1 MQTSRLQFR
10 TEIVVTPSA
19 NLRILLVIPAEQRR
33 EITRQLQ
40 PLNAE
45 LVFADPSGQT
55 QEGIKE
61 DDVFQVAILPATL
74 TDIAWWKLWGM
85 LGVLHKRPAILVY
98 AREATF
104 QLWSGVLESG
114 GYDVIVEPFTGA
126 EIRNAVRQAAESFEE
141 RTERLLSGCYET
153 SENRLPA
160 VVDGWVAAERSVVRC
175 WPGSGDSS
183 DGLTARRTARIFRD
197 IRRIEWR
204 SD

>member
-19 NLRILLVIPAEQRR
+19 NLRILLVIPAERRR

-55 QEGIKE
+55 QGGIKE
-61 DDVFQVAILPATL
+61 DDIFQVAILPATL
-74 TDIAWWKLWGM
+74 TGTAWWKLWGM

-114 GYDVIVEPFTGA
+114 GYDVIVEPFTDA

-141 RTERLLSGCYET
+141 RTNG
-153 SENRLPA
+153 
-160 VVDGWVAAERSVVRC
+160 
-175 WPGSGDSS
+175 
-183 DGLTARRTARIFRD
+183 F
-197 IRRIEWR
+197 
-204 SD
+204 

>member
-114 GYDVIVEPFTGA
+114 GYDVIVEPFTDA
-126 EIRNAVRQAAESFEE
+126 EIRNVVRQAAESFEE
-141 RTERLLSGCYET
+141 RT
-153 SENRLPA
+153 N
-160 VVDGWVAAERSVVRC
+160 D
-175 WPGSGDSS
+175 
-183 DGLTARRTARIFRD
+183 F
-197 IRRIEWR
+197 
-204 SD
+204 

>member
-1 MQTSRLQFR
+1 M
-10 TEIVVTPSA
+10 VTPSA

-141 RTERLLSGCYET
+141 RTNG
-153 SENRLPA
+153 
-160 VVDGWVAAERSVVRC
+160 
-175 WPGSGDSS
+175 
-183 DGLTARRTARIFRD
+183 F
-197 IRRIEWR
+197 
-204 SD
+204 

>member
-141 RTERLLSGCYET
+141 RTNG
-153 SENRLPA
+153 
-160 VVDGWVAAERSVVRC
+160 
-175 WPGSGDSS
+175 
-183 DGLTARRTARIFRD
+183 F
-197 IRRIEWR
+197 
-204 SD
+204 

>member
-40 PLNAE
+40 PLNEE

-61 DDVFQVAILPATL
+61 DEVFQVAILPATL

-141 RTERLLSGCYET
+141 RTNG
-153 SENRLPA
+153 
-160 VVDGWVAAERSVVRC
+160 
-175 WPGSGDSS
+175 
-183 DGLTARRTARIFRD
+183 F
-197 IRRIEWR
+197 
-204 SD
+204 